1 MKTAGEYKF
10 IENGCHKTYC
20 CCLNVK
26 TGVNVNGA
34 WVPILIL
41 ETDAKQ
47 TNTLSCLKCYFVHKS
62 ASKEKDLKEKK
73 KFKP

>member
-1 MKTAGEYKF
+1 MSTRAGKGNSQNAKKKILSAGEERNASFMKTAGEYKF

-34 WVPILIL
+34 
-41 ETDAKQ
+41 
-47 TNTLSCLKCYFVHKS
+47 
-62 ASKEKDLKEKK
+62 
-73 KFKP
+73 